1 MQNAKGI
8 KSKNS
13 RRNFKHETEPIAD
26 TKEVTETIHYLYE
39 DNSQAANDV
48 KHSVTFTK
56 TGTKDLV
63 TGKEN
68 SKWSAVQT
76 FPEVISPVIPGY
88 TPTQSKI
95 APISV
100 DHTSN
105 DIDKTVIY
113 TANKQQATLRFYDD
127 SSKKFIDFAS
137 ILYFTNPDNFT
148 VLPELFLTANV
159 YFPLSSISIVS
170 SLLPFVTLI

>member
-1 MQNAKGI
+1 M
-8 KSKNS
+8 
-13 RRNFKHETEPIAD
+13 
-26 TKEVTETIHYLYE
+26 
-39 DNSQAANDV
+39 
-48 KHSVTFTK
+48 
-56 TGTKDLV
+56 V

-76 FPEVISPVIPGY
+76 FPEVVSPVISGY

-127 SSKKFIDFAS
+127 SSKKFIDFVDISKFSTFFLDQAAA
-137 ILYFTNPDNFT
+137 
-148 VLPELFLTANV
+148 LFYSLFRKVMT
-159 YFPLSSISIVS
+159 FQIIT
-170 SLLPFVTLI
+170 SLLSTKVITLLKLLIVYRVLH

>member
-1 MQNAKGI
+1 M
-8 KSKNS
+8 
-13 RRNFKHETEPIAD
+13 
-26 TKEVTETIHYLYE
+26 
-39 DNSQAANDV
+39 
-48 KHSVTFTK
+48 
-56 TGTKDLV
+56 V

-127 SSKKFIDFAS
+127 SSKKFIDFAKDLTVTGS
-137 ILYFTNPDNFT
+137 SNSPILFTIPKSYDFSNYSFVAVDKGIT
-148 VLPELFLTANV
+148 LLKLLIV
-159 YFPLSSISIVS
+159 YRGLH
-170 SLLPFVTLI
+170 